1 VPNYEGKRTFFHNAG
16 EGGLIVDDDL
26 KSLRGGEMGDD
37 DLFGG
42 FSDPADLDF
51 GGTPSTEDS
60 GEVPDWVQE
69 LSRPEPASTAP
80 AKQTV
85 AAPKKTAAKPKPKP
99 KKRKARSSG
108 GITPQQRM
116 ILSIFLFLDVAVI
129 GCALLIGLGV
139 INF

>member
-1 VPNYEGKRTFFHNAG
+1 M
-16 EGGLIVDDDL
+16 DDDL
-26 KSLRGGEMGDD
+26 MSLGGGEMGDD
-37 DLFGG
+37 DPFGG

-51 GGTPSTEDS
+51 GDTPSAEDS
-60 GEVPDWVQE
+60 GEVPDWLQE
-69 LSRPEPASTAP
+69 LSRPEPVSTAP

-85 AAPKKTAAKPKPKP
+85 AAPKKAVAKPQP